1 MQRLDP
7 RDIFGTDR
15 PLIGMVHLRPLPGAP
30 GHRSMTDVIDA
41 ACRDAAALADGGF
54 GALMVENFG
63 DAPFY
68 PDRVPAETI
77 AALTAAV
84 VEVRRLT
91 SLSIGVNVLRNDALA
106 ALAIAHAT
114 GARFIRIN
122 VHTGAMLTDQG
133 WISGRAHETLRARA
147 ALGARVAILA
157 DVLVKHATPP
167 AGLTAADAARDTW
180 ERGGADALI
189 VSGAATGAATPLERV
204 REVKAAV
211 PDAPVLI
218 GSGLSPANAKDLLAV
233 ADGAIVG
240 SAVQQDGRAGGAVD
254 AARVRALL
262 DAVR

>member
-30 GHRSMTDVIDA
+30 GHESMDQVLEA
-41 ACRDAAALADGGF
+41 ARRDAAVLTEGGF
-54 GALMVENFG
+54 DALMIENFG
-63 DAPFY
+63 DTPFF
-68 PDRVPAETI
+68 PEVVPPETV

-84 VEVRRLT
+84 LEVRRAS
-91 SLSIGVNVLRNDALA
+91 SLPLGVNVLRNDARA
-106 ALAIAHAT
+106 ALSIAHAT
-114 GARFIRIN
+114 GARFIRVN

-133 WISGRAHETLRARA
+133 WLNGRAHETLRLRTALRARI
-147 ALGARVAILA
+147 AILA

-189 VSGAATGAATPLERV
+189 VSGAATGAATPLERL
-204 REVKAAV
+204 REVRAAV
-211 PDAPVLI
+211 PDAPLLI
-218 GSGLSPANAKDLLAV
+218 GSGLTPQNARTLLAE

-240 SAVQQDGRAGGAVD
+240 SAVQQGGRAGAAAD
-254 AARVRALL
+254 EARVRELIRA
-262 DAVR
+262 AR